1 MPALPGGS
9 ADKLGNQYEAW
20 WTLLRIGDLL
30 TGRAARIRLE
40 PPAPEGTGV
49 EFWIDEQ
56 GTRWCE
62 QVKDAPA
69 GGPWTIGRLIR
80 EGVLASVRD
89 HLANGHE
96 IRLVVSTVA
105 TILAGL
111 SSGGAESTTIK
122 EFRSVLN
129 RKEFDELPNVAAAWG
144 TDDETTW
151 RYLQHVHVE
160 HHPHETL
167 GRLVHQTY
175 ERLVQGDPEAAI
187 DALGGWLTKHLQ
199 EVLTAP
205 KIWAYLSAAGHPR
218 RLLAG
223 DPDTLAALHATV
235 ERQKRRADDAQP
247 TIGVVEQPHVAQ
259 LVEHLAPGAEHQIV
273 IVHGRA
279 GSGKSTV
286 ASEAVSQLVQQG
298 WYAAALRMDAL
309 NAGTRSARALGK
321 DSDLA
326 ESPVI
331 LLDGVADGSPAVLL
345 VDQLDA
351 VSTYAGRIPESF
363 DAVTE
368 LLEQARLIP
377 TLKVLLVIRTVD
389 LQQDPRLRHLQADTT
404 RATSL
409 AIGDLDPE
417 AVRRALQ
424 AGGIDVTA
432 LTEATLHLLRVPL
445 HFAVFSRLSPEAQRV
460 PYRTLPE
467 LYDRYT
473 SELRQQ
479 VERQVGR
486 LDWAGIITVLV
497 DHMNQRESLFA
508 PEAVLDSFPRLEVN
522 SLVSASVLVRDG
534 TRIGFFHETYFDYL
548 FARAFVSGGHDL
560 HDFLADSG
568 QYLFRRAQARQVLE
582 YLAATDREEFRRTV
596 LRLLT
601 SDRIRPHL
609 RDVVA
614 GVLRQLDVGPDD
626 VRCLES
632 VIFGGGSIEARLLPL
647 LSSPAWFDAA
657 DQAGCWEAWLDDPA
671 KSDKAGDQLIWA
683 ARNRPKRVAELVA
696 PYV

>member
-1 MPALPGGS
+1 VTALPGGS
-9 ADKLGNQYEAW
+9 ADKLGNQYEQW

-30 TGRAARIRLE
+30 TGKAARIRLE
-40 PPAPEGTGV
+40 PPVPEGTGV

-62 QVKDAPA
+62 QAKDASA
-69 GGPWTIGRLIR
+69 GGSWTIARLIR
-80 EGVLASVRD
+80 EGVLTSVQGN
-89 HLANGHE
+89 LANGHE
-96 IRLVVSTVA
+96 VRLVVSTA
-105 TILAGL
+105 AAILDGL
-111 SSGGAESTTIK
+111 SSRAAKSLTID
-122 EFRSVLN
+122 EFNRMLN
-129 RKEFDELPNVAAAWG
+129 RDESDDLPNVAAAWG

-151 RYLQHVHVE
+151 RYLRHVHVE
-160 HHPHETL
+160 HLPHETL
-167 GRLVHQTY
+167 GRLVHLTY
-175 ERLVQGDPEAAI
+175 ERLVQGDPDAAV
-187 DALGGWLTKHLQ
+187 DGLCSWLTKHLQ

-223 DPDTLAALHATV
+223 DPETLAALDATV
-235 ERQKRRADDAQP
+235 ERHRRRADDAQP
-247 TIGVVEQPHVAQ
+247 SIGVVEQPYVAQ
-259 LVEHLAPGAEHQIV
+259 VVGQLVSGTERQVV
-273 IVHGRA
+273 ILHGRA

-286 ASEAVSQLVQQG
+286 ASESVSELVKRG
-298 WYAAALRMDAL
+298 WYAAALRMDGV
-309 NAGTRSARALGK
+309 NAATRSARALGK

-331 LLDGVADGSPAVLL
+331 LLDGVAEGSPAVLL

-351 VSTYAGRIPESF
+351 VSTYAGRIPDSF

-377 TLKVLLVIRTVD
+377 NLKVLLVARTVD
-389 LQQDPRLRHLQADTT
+389 LEQDPRLRNLQADTS

-424 AGGIDVTA
+424 IGGVDVTGVA
-432 LTEATLHLLRVPL
+432 ETTLHLLRVPL

-467 LYDRYT
+467 LYDQYT
-473 SELRQQ
+473 IEVREQ
-479 VERQVGR
+479 VERQLGH
-486 LDWAGIITVLV
+486 LSWSEITTFLV
-497 DHMNQRESLFA
+497 DFMNQRETLFA
-508 PEAVLDSFPRLEVN
+508 PQAALDSFPRLEVN
-522 SLVSASVLVRDG
+522 SLISASILVRDG
-534 TRIGFFHETYFDYL
+534 TRVGFFHETYFDYL
-548 FARAFVSGGHDL
+548 FARAFVAGRHDL

-582 YLAATDREEFRRTV
+582 YLAATDREEFRQTV
-596 LRLLT
+596 VRLLT

-614 GVLRQLDVGPDD
+614 GVLRQLDADSDD

-632 VIFGGGSIEARLLPL
+632 LIFGGGSIEARLLPL
-647 LSSPAWFDAA
+647 LSAPAWFDAA
-657 DQAGCWEAWLDDPA
+657 DQAGLWEAWLND
-671 KSDKAGDQLIWA
+671 
-683 ARNRPKRVAELVA
+683 AR
-696 PYV
+696 